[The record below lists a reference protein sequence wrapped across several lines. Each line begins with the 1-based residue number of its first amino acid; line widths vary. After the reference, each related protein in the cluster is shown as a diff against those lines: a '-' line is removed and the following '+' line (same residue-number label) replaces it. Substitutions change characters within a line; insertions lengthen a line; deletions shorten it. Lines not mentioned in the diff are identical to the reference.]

1 MSNDRMKKSNA
12 GRSDDVVRTAD
23 GRPIDRPAS
32 PASIGSPSTTAATP
46 IVPSGSVS
54 RMITEHWKL
63 IAAVAAACTLIALAI
78 AAMQPR
84 RYQATAVAA
93 VAPAA
98 DTLSASEVLR
108 GVEVLERR
116 TVVATVAALASTTSV
131 RDLAA
136 PGETGDFSVNA
147 TVMPNTNLFR
157 IAVDAD
163 DAARAAAI
171 ANRIPALLS
180 EQTRAMFR
188 YYVVTTVSPATQPG
202 EPFSPR
208 LGRAAATGL
217 VIGLLLGLIA
227 AFIADNR
234 RAVRVG

>member
-1 MSNDRMKKSNA
+1 MKKARSNGVVHTA
-12 GRSDDVVRTAD
+12 GE
-23 GRPIDRPAS
+23 RPITDPY
-32 PASIGSPSTTAATP
+32 TAAAP
-46 IVPSGSVS
+46 IVPSGSVT
-54 RMITEHWKL
+54 RMIAEQWKL
-63 IAAVAAACTLIALAI
+63 IAGIAVACALIALAI

-84 RYQATAVAA
+84 RYRAASVAA

-98 DTLSASEVLR
+98 DTLSAGEVLR

-116 TVVATVAALASTTSV
+116 TVVATVAALAETTSV

-136 PGETGDFSVNA
+136 PGESGDFGINASVL
-147 TVMPNTNLFR
+147 PNTNLFR
-157 IAVDAD
+157 ISVESG

-180 EQTRAMFR
+180 DQTRAMFK

-202 EPFSPR
+202 APFSPR
-208 LGRAAATGL
+208 FARAAATGL
-217 VIGLLLGLIA
+217 IAGLLLGLIA
-227 AFIADNR
+227 AAIADRR